1 MDERTIGATIR
12 QVRTAAGLTLTAVA
26 KKAELTKSTLSKI
39 ENGQV
44 SSPIATLVRLAQALR
59 VPLAEFFAE
68 PHTDPPFVVTRRGKG
83 RIIATDVTR
92 FGYTYEALALG
103 MRHKTA
109 EPFLL
114 TIRPEDGKGE
124 FRHGG
129 EEFIYMLSGRLR
141 FTVGEETLTLGPGDS
156 LAFDP
161 RLKHTTRALGT
172 RPARFLCF
180 FVHDAS
186 APTKKKR

>member
-12 QVRTAAGLTLTAVA
+12 QLRSAAGLTVTALA

-39 ENGQV
+39 ENGQI
-44 SSPIATLVRLAQALR
+44 SSPIATLVRLAHALR

-68 PHTDPPFVVTRRGKG
+68 PRTDPPFVLTRRGKG
-83 RIIATDVTR
+83 RIITTDGSR
-92 FGYTYEALALG
+92 FGYSYEALALG

-109 EPFLL
+109 EPFVL
-114 TIRPEDGKGE
+114 TIRPEDGVGE
-124 FRHGG
+124 FRHEG

-141 FTVGEETLTLGPGDS
+141 FTVGTETLTLGPGDS

-161 RLKHTTRALGT
+161 RLKHTTRALGKK
-172 RPARFLCF
+172 PARFLCV
-180 FVHDAS
+180 FVHS
-186 APTKKKR
+186 ATAATGKKR

>member
-1 MDERTIGATIR
+1 MDEQIIGATIR
-12 QVRTAAGLTLTAVA
+12 QIRTAAGLTLTALA
-26 KKAELTKSTLSKI
+26 KKAEITKSTLSKI

-44 SSPIATLVRLAQALR
+44 SSPIATLVRLAHALR
-59 VPLAEFFAE
+59 VPLAEFFTE
-68 PHTDPPFVVTRRGKG
+68 PHIDPPFVVTRRGKG
-83 RIIATDVTR
+83 RIIPTDGSR

-109 EPFLL
+109 EPFVL
-114 TIRPEDGKGE
+114 TIRPEDGVGE

-141 FTVGEETLTLGPGDS
+141 FTVGPETLTLGPGDS

-161 RLKHTTRALGT
+161 RLKHTTRAIGKA
-172 RPARFLCF
+172 PARFLCF
-180 FVHDAS
+180 FVHDAIN
-186 APTKKKR
+186 ATRKKR